1 MEDLQAYFDN
11 FYFQQ
16 AREEILERM
25 TKVTGGDSDHLIDND
40 YESGTF
46 VGVDENYN
54 PVYIDD
60 DTFAVMIDIYGAVR
74 GITDKYDVARQFV
87 ELGLGESVVL
97 DDYAGQSA
105 CDIQNEFIEIL
116 QRDYPHFFSPTL

>member
-11 FYFQQ
+11 FYLQQ

-25 TKVTGGDSDHLIDND
+25 TKVTGGDSDHLMDND
-40 YESGTF
+40 YETGTF
-46 VGVDENYN
+46 VGLDKDYRS
-54 PVYIDD
+54 VYIDN
-60 DTFAVMIDIYGAVR
+60 DTFAVLIDIYGSVR

-97 DDYAGQSA
+97 KSHDGQSA
-105 CDIQNEFIEIL
+105 SDIQDEFIEIL
-116 QRDYPHFFSPTL
+116 QRDYPDYFSKTL

>member
-1 MEDLQAYFDN
+1 MKPRKHIYINHAKKNHTQ
-11 FYFQQ
+11 
-16 AREEILERM
+16 RM
-25 TKVTGGDSDHLIDND
+25 FS
-40 YESGTF
+40 
-46 VGVDENYN
+46 
-54 PVYIDD
+54 
-60 DTFAVMIDIYGAVR
+60 YGKGKHHNVSLSYLTVCALDGSVR

>member
-1 MEDLQAYFDN
+1 MRIFHTLVCLI
-11 FYFQQ
+11 
-16 AREEILERM
+16 IL
-25 TKVTGGDSDHLIDND
+25 K
-40 YESGTF
+40 
-46 VGVDENYN
+46 YN
-54 PVYIDD
+54 NI
-60 DTFAVMIDIYGAVR
+60 FNGAVR